1 MVREIASAFSA
12 NPKHK
17 VFCYVEGWNA
27 TMMRVGNYYILP
39 GQFAVSGGVPRPG
52 PYRAISCLLK
62 YKPDLA
68 ITVGDIIILNW
79 LRSFKKRHQIPWLG
93 YFPVDATPMRA
104 DEIPVAKEI
113 DYPVVP
119 SRFSQK
125 MVRAEGI
132 DCEYI
137 PHGIDSNIFKPID
150 KNEARDFFN
159 IKKDRFMFLYVGTNT
174 RRKRIPILLEAYK
187 KAFPEEKDVMLWLH
201 SIRLDGTGWNLP
213 SIIRKMGIKES
224 YFSPYLDDIS
234 YTADELMM
242 LYNAADAFVSPSS
255 GEGAGLPHLE
265 AMGCGLP
272 QIATNYAA
280 VPELIKDCGEL
291 VPVESMHMDGFGA
304 YRGLCNSDEFAKRM
318 IKLKENQ
325 ELRLKYSKKA
335 REKALTYDWK
345 TLMPRWLDLIDRI
358 EYEWYK

>member
-1 MVREIASAFSA
+1 
-12 NPKHK
+12 
-17 VFCYVEGWNA
+17 
-27 TMMRVGNYYILP
+27 MMKVGNFFILP

-52 PYRAISCLLK
+52 PYRALSCLLK

-79 LRSFKKRHQIPWLG
+79 LRHFKKRNNVPWLG

-125 MVRAEGI
+125 MVRNEGI
-132 DCEYI
+132 DCEFI
-137 PHGIDSNIFKPID
+137 PHGIDSEIFKPIPRD
-150 KNEARDFFN
+150 EAREFFG
-159 IKKDRFMFLYVGTNT
+159 IDKKKFMFLYVGTNT
-174 RRKRIPILLEAYK
+174 RRKQIPILLEAYK
-187 KAFPEEKDVMLWLH
+187 KAFPDEKDVMLWLH

-213 SIIRKMGIKES
+213 SIIRKMGIESS

-242 LYNAADAFVSPSS
+242 LYNAADVFVSASS

-265 AMGCGLP
+265 SMACGLP
-272 QIATNYAA
+272 QIATDYAA
-280 VPELIKDCGEL
+280 VPELIRDCGEL
-291 VPVESMHMDGFGA
+291 VPVKNMHMDGFGA
-304 YRGLCNSDEFAKRM
+304 YRALASPDDFATRM
-318 IKLKENQ
+318 KKLKENQ
-325 ELRLKYSKKA
+325 ELRQKYSKKA
-335 REKALTYDWK
+335 REKALTYDWSVLTPK
-345 TLMPRWLDLIDRI
+345 WLDLIDRV